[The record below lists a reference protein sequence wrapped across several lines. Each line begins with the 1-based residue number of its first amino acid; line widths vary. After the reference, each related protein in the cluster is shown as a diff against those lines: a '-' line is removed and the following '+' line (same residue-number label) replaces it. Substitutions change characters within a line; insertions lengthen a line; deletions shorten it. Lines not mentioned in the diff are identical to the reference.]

1 MDVTGPI
8 TFIGGTGGG
17 GGAGTVTSITLT
29 STGNT
34 VTITGTNPVT
44 TTGTINL
51 EVANASPAGANPT
64 AVIGLT
70 AVNGSAA
77 TFMRSDGAPPLNQAI
92 TPSWSGAHSFSAQIT
107 NTVNARGP
115 ASGFFA
121 STSGSPSYGW
131 QDTSQATDAKNWD
144 FSIIAGVLTL
154 RAVNDANSAAV
165 NIFAVNRSGGNIT
178 ALTYGTNTNSPTHSF
193 LGGAASFGGA
203 VSAPSFTVNG
213 TTVPVAGFYRPATN
227 VVGVATATT
236 LCSEWDANGNY
247 ITLKGRGDQSYSRQ
261 VPSTGFTI
269 TIANNTRTL
278 LLIPAGTLAT
288 GTITMPA
295 TPFDG
300 QEVRF
305 STSQT
310 ITSLTVSPNTSQSI
324 LNAPTTATPG
334 QGFAWLYNLAN
345 TQWIRLY

>member
-1 MDVTGPI
+1 MDVTGPL
-8 TFIGGTGGG
+8 TWIGGTGGG

-44 TTGTINL
+44 TSGTVNL
-51 EVANASPAGANPT
+51 EVANAAPAAANPS
-64 AVIGLT
+64 ALVGLT
-70 AVNGSAA
+70 AVNGVA
-77 TFMRSDGAPPLNQAI
+77 TTYIRSDGAPPLDQSIAPTWTSI
-92 TPSWSGAHSFSAQIT
+92 HKWSLAEPRLLLNESDQGTDLKLWDIDLNAGIFTMRTRTDADGAGIIFYQVTRGTTTNIT
-107 NTVNARGP
+107 N
-115 ASGFFA
+115 
-121 STSGSPSYGW
+121 
-131 QDTSQATDAKNWD
+131 
-144 FSIIAGVLTL
+144 I
-154 RAVNDANSAAV
+154 
-165 NIFAVNRSGGNIT
+165 
-178 ALTYGTNTNSPTHSF
+178 TYGTNTGSPTHSF

-203 VSAPSFTVNG
+203 VSSPSFTVNG

-227 VVGVATATT
+227 VVGVSTAST

-247 ITLKGRGDQSYSRQ
+247 ITIKGRGDQSYSRQ
-261 VPSTGFTI
+261 IPSTGFTI

-288 GTITMPA
+288 GTVTMPA

-305 STSQT
+305 STSQA
-310 ITSLTVSPNTSQSI
+310 ITALTVSPNTSQSI

-334 QGFAWLYNLAN
+334 QGFSWLYNLAN